1 MRRPQNFAKPPPII
15 WLVEHRTN
23 NWWRFRKILWPSQ
36 NILTSNLLFFSMS
49 FYSKWAWSPPDNAT
63 SLDFP
68 SAKSLVSELS
78 VEVSFF
84 FCASNGSVR
93 ILKKARDFFFKMMPC
108 IFLIT
113 VSFERNIFSSL
124 FLLNCGLFSSQ
135 KIVSLLDIFFWYR

>member
-1 MRRPQNFAKPPPII
+1 MQNKPCWNSKSMGMHLAHNIRILKIKSKKKNFAS
-15 WLVEHRTN
+15 WLSSVKFT
-23 NWWRFRKILWPSQ
+23 
-36 NILTSNLLFFSMS
+36 FFSMS
-49 FYSKWAWSPPDNAT
+49 F
-63 SLDFP
+63 LQQVGVEP
-68 SAKSLVSELS
+68 SWYYHALRLS
-78 VEVSFF
+78 ICKKLSIRAFCWGIIF

-93 ILKKARDFFFKMMPC
+93 ILKKARDFFFQMMPC